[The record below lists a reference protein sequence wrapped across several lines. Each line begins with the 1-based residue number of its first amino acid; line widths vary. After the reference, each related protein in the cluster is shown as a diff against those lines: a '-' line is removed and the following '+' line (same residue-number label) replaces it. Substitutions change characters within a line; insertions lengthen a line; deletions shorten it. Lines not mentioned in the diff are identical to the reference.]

1 MKLAKLWGMKGNS
14 RKGWGRDPIPGS
26 AGAPFRFQ
34 HLIPPA
40 PQVTGRSAYKAY
52 VSSYS
57 IPLFPSTNGH
67 KWELQGSYRR
77 MGVTGGWELQAHRGV
92 TGEWELPGHCGEIQL
107 YKPASRRDDGAGN
120 IIVASGAPA
129 VAAVADRRTAV

>member
-77 MGVTGGWELQAHRGV
+77 MGVTCYRRVGV
-92 TGEWELPGHCGEIQL
+92 TGAQGSYRRMGVTGALRRNTTVQAR
-107 YKPASRRDDGAGN
+107 KPAR
-120 IIVASGAPA
+120 
-129 VAAVADRRTAV
+129 